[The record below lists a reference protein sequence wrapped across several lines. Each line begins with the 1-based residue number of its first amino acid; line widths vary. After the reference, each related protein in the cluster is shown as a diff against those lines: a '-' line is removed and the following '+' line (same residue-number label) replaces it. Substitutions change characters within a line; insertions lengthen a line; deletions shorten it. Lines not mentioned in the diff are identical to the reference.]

1 MTKNFTEIKKA
12 AEEKISEIIE
22 NTLFD
27 LGIDEFDFDEKEYQQ
42 VISKI
47 EITYEVEKDL
57 DSEGG
62 EYFYSFCKAY
72 KSIIDYLNI
81 QTSSDLQSE
90 KDYTDWQLVKSN
102 FIGINVFVDFSALD
116 LKFDNLGPD
125 FDDGKTM
132 FNLFGYSR
140 KNDNTFEYIDLI

>member
-12 AEEKISEIIE
+12 AEKKIKEIIE

-27 LGIDEFDFDEKEYQQ
+27 LDIDEFDFDEKEYQQ

-47 EITYEVEKDL
+47 KITYEVEKDL
-57 DSEGG
+57 DSAGG
-62 EYFYSFCKAY
+62 EHFYDFCKAY
-72 KSIIDYLNI
+72 KSIIDYLDI

-102 FIGINVFVDFSALD
+102 CIGINVFVDFSALD

-140 KNDNTFEYIDLI
+140 KDDNTFEYIDLI